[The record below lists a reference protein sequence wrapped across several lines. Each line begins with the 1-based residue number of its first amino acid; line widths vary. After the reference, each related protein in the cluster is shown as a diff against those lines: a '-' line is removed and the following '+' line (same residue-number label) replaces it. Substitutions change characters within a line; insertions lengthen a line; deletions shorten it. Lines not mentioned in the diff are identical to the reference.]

1 MNNKTLKSFK
11 PFADKRSR
19 ILILGTMP
27 GPAALKKQEYYGFS
41 GNHFWKIMFQ
51 LFAVKEPLTYRQKKK
66 LLKEN
71 GIAIWDVFK
80 ACKRE
85 GALDSKIC
93 CVQYNDIPGLLKRY
107 PNIRA
112 IFLNSRTSE
121 KAFQTK
127 FSNTIKIPAY
137 YLPSTSPAHASLS
150 FQKKL
155 KAWSL
160 ILKTLE
166 EK

>member
-1 MNNKTLKSFK
+1 
-11 PFADKRSR
+11 
-19 ILILGTMP
+19 MP
-27 GPAALKKQEYYGFS
+27 GPVALRKQEYYGFP

-51 LFAVKEPLTYRQKKK
+51 LFSIKEPLTYPQKKK
-66 LLKEN
+66 LLKDN

-80 ACKRE
+80 SCERE
-85 GALDSKIC
+85 GALDSKIR

-112 IFLNSRTSE
+112 IFLNSRTAE
-121 KAFQTK
+121 KAFQAE
-127 FSNTIKIPAY
+127 FSNIIKIPAY
-137 YLPSTSPAHASLS
+137 YLPSTSPAHAALS
-150 FQKKL
+150 FQRKL